1 MELGQNMFTHLTTLI
16 NDTPL
21 LPEPQISEK
30 LGVPGKSKMLSIL
43 GVKRNVIPEKE
54 NVVVNE
60 N

>member
-1 MELGQNMFTHLTTLI
+1 MFTHLTTLI